1 MLYAITPAAMLI
13 LILILNWELLA
24 NYGFF
29 EKKQD
34 TQNVVHVRYNWFLL
48 ASCSY
53 LIVDMTWSLLYAH
66 KEVQAFFPF
75 IYYLTDLYFI
85 FMLLTM
91 LTWTRYMVAYLNK
104 GGRSSRVLVYIVW
117 ALCIIGVVCLIL
129 NRFYHLMFSY
139 NEKNEYIGEV
149 GRNVSFLLQIVFYV
163 AITTYMIYVAN
174 NSNGRQKFRY
184 KVVAATSMVQGIFLT
199 FQIIYALFPCYAVGL
214 LIGISMIHT
223 FVQSGEKKDKEIRDN
238 IAYAMAED
246 YDAIFYIDLESG
258 EYMTFSKTKK
268 FMSMNIMTLG
278 KDFFK
283 EALEGIAK
291 TTYPGDLEYAKQ
303 FYNKETLL
311 KFLENRTSFS
321 FKYRVLINN
330 EPRYFLFTVMRDKNL
345 QYIIFYEKDIED
357 ELKAERTQKENQRK
371 TITFAQI
378 AESLATNYD
387 LIYYVDIT
395 NSSYV
400 CYQSNEIFGQLEV
413 NKAGEDFFG
422 GSLSNIQKLVHEQ
435 DREKLAEFITKENMI
450 ATMENHKNCSVNY
463 RMIVSGKVQY
473 TRMTVRKSSDN
484 THFIIGVENVDAEIK
499 KERKRLR
506 ELKTEKELARRDEL
520 TGVKNKTAYKE
531 LEQSVQENMDN
542 GLDYLSF
549 ALVVCDANNL
559 KQINDSHGHNAGDE
573 YIRASANLLCNI
585 FAHSPVFRVGGDEF
599 VVFLRGNDYFYRDEL
614 MEKLRNLV
622 LENKQRGT
630 GVTLASGI
638 AEYNSETD
646 NFVSD
651 IFNRADKEMYEDKK
665 KLKSL

>member
-149 GRNVSFLLQIVFYV
+149 GRNVSFLLQIVFYE

-246 YDAIFYIDLESG
+246 YEAIFYIDLESG

-283 EALEGIAK
+283 EALEGITK

-484 THFIIGVENVDAEIK
+484 THFIIGVENVDDEIK

-585 FAHSPVFRVGGDEF
+585 FVHSPVFRVGGDEF

>member
-1 MLYAITPAAMLI
+1 MLYSITPAAMLI

-238 IAYAMAED
+238 IAYAMAEE
-246 YDAIFYIDLESG
+246 YEAIFYIDLESG

-283 EALEGIAK
+283 EALEGITK

-303 FYNKETLL
+303 FFNKETLL

-422 GSLSNIQKLVHEQ
+422 GSLSNIQTLVHEQ

-484 THFIIGVENVDAEIK
+484 THFIIGVENVDDEIK

-542 GLDYLSF
+542 GLDYLNF

-585 FAHSPVFRVGGDEF
+585 FVHSPVFRVGGDEF

>member
-1 MLYAITPAAMLI
+1 MLYAITPAGMLI

-24 NYGFF
+24 NYGFL

-34 TQNVVHVRYNWFLL
+34 AQNVVHVRYNWFLL

-246 YDAIFYIDLESG
+246 YEAIFYIDLESG

-283 EALEGIAK
+283 EALEGITK
-291 TTYPGDLEYAKQ
+291 TTYPGDFEYAKQ

-395 NSSYV
+395 NSSYI

-484 THFIIGVENVDAEIK
+484 THFIIGVENVDDEIK

-585 FAHSPVFRVGGDEF
+585 FVHSPVFRVGGDEF

-614 MEKLRNLV
+614 MKKLRNLV

>member
-24 NYGFF
+24 NYGFL
-29 EKKQD
+29 EKKQE

-184 KVVAATSMVQGIFLT
+184 KVVAAISMVQGIFLT

-246 YDAIFYIDLESG
+246 YEAIFYIDLESG

-283 EALEGIAK
+283 EALEGITK

-484 THFIIGVENVDAEIK
+484 THFIIGVENVDDEIK

-585 FAHSPVFRVGGDEF
+585 FVHSPVFRVGGDEF

-622 LENKQRGT
+622 LENKQRGI

>member
-149 GRNVSFLLQIVFYV
+149 GRNVSFLLQIVFYE

-246 YDAIFYIDLESG
+246 YEAIFYIDLESG

-283 EALEGIAK
+283 EALEGITK

-303 FYNKETLL
+303 FYNKEILL

-330 EPRYFLFTVMRDKNL
+330 EPRYFLFTVMRDNNL

-395 NSSYV
+395 NSSYI

-422 GSLSNIQKLVHEQ
+422 GSLSNIQKLVYEQ

-484 THFIIGVENVDAEIK
+484 THFIIGVENVDEEIK

-585 FAHSPVFRVGGDEF
+585 FVHSPVFRVGGDEF

>member
-149 GRNVSFLLQIVFYV
+149 GRNVSFLLQIVFYE

-246 YDAIFYIDLESG
+246 YEAIFYIDLESG

-283 EALEGIAK
+283 EALEGITK

-303 FYNKETLL
+303 FYNKEILL

-395 NSSYV
+395 NSSYI

-484 THFIIGVENVDAEIK
+484 THFIIGVENVDDEIK

-585 FAHSPVFRVGGDEF
+585 FVHSPVFRVGGDEF

>member
-29 EKKQD
+29 EKKQE

-246 YDAIFYIDLESG
+246 YEAIFYIDLESG

-283 EALEGIAK
+283 EALEGITK

-484 THFIIGVENVDAEIK
+484 THFIIGVENVDDEIK

-585 FAHSPVFRVGGDEF
+585 FVHSPVFRVGGDEF

>member
-246 YDAIFYIDLESG
+246 YEAIFYIDLESG

-283 EALEGIAK
+283 EALEGITK

-378 AESLATNYD
+378 AESLAINYD

-484 THFIIGVENVDAEIK
+484 THFIIGVENVDEEIK

-585 FAHSPVFRVGGDEF
+585 FVHSPVFRVGGDEF

>member
-238 IAYAMAED
+238 IAYAMAEE
-246 YDAIFYIDLESG
+246 YEAIFYIDLESG

-283 EALEGIAK
+283 EALEGITK

-484 THFIIGVENVDAEIK
+484 THFIIGVENVDDEIK

-585 FAHSPVFRVGGDEF
+585 FVHSPVFRVGGDEF

>member
-149 GRNVSFLLQIVFYV
+149 GRNVSFLLQIVFYE

-246 YDAIFYIDLESG
+246 YEAIFYIDLESG

-268 FMSMNIMTLG
+268 FMSMKIMTLG

-283 EALEGIAK
+283 EALEGITK

-345 QYIIFYEKDIED
+345 QYLIFYEKDIED

-413 NKAGEDFFG
+413 NKVGEDFFG

-484 THFIIGVENVDAEIK
+484 THFIIGVENVDDEIK

-585 FAHSPVFRVGGDEF
+585 FVHSPVFRVGGDEF

-622 LENKQRGT
+622 LENKQRGI

>member
-24 NYGFF
+24 NYGFL
-29 EKKQD
+29 EKKQE

-246 YDAIFYIDLESG
+246 YEAIFYIDLESG

-283 EALEGIAK
+283 EALEGITK

-484 THFIIGVENVDAEIK
+484 THFIIGVENVDDEIK

-585 FAHSPVFRVGGDEF
+585 FVHSPVFRVGGDEF

>member
-149 GRNVSFLLQIVFYV
+149 GRNVSFLLQIVFYE

-246 YDAIFYIDLESG
+246 YEAIFYIDLESG

-268 FMSMNIMTLG
+268 FMSMKIMTLG

-283 EALEGIAK
+283 EALEGITK

-345 QYIIFYEKDIED
+345 QYLIFYEKDIED

-484 THFIIGVENVDAEIK
+484 THFIIGVENVDEEIK

-585 FAHSPVFRVGGDEF
+585 FVHSPVFRVGGDEF

-622 LENKQRGT
+622 LENKQRGI

>member
-149 GRNVSFLLQIVFYV
+149 GRNVSFLLQIVFYE

-246 YDAIFYIDLESG
+246 YEAIFYIDLESG

-268 FMSMNIMTLG
+268 FMSMKIMTLG

-283 EALEGIAK
+283 EALEGITK

-345 QYIIFYEKDIED
+345 QYLIFYEKDIED

-413 NKAGEDFFG
+413 NKVGEDFFG

-484 THFIIGVENVDAEIK
+484 THFIIGVENVDDEIK

-585 FAHSPVFRVGGDEF
+585 FVHSPVFRVGGDEF

>member
-1 MLYAITPAAMLI
+1 MLYAITPTAMLI

-149 GRNVSFLLQIVFYV
+149 GRNVSFLLQIVFYE

-246 YDAIFYIDLESG
+246 YEAIFYIDLESG

-283 EALEGIAK
+283 EALEGITK

-484 THFIIGVENVDAEIK
+484 THFIIGVENVDDEIK

-585 FAHSPVFRVGGDEF
+585 FVHSPVFRVGGDEF

-622 LENKQRGT
+622 LENKQRGI

>member
-24 NYGFF
+24 NYGFL
-29 EKKQD
+29 EKKQE

-238 IAYAMAED
+238 IAYAMAEE
-246 YDAIFYIDLESG
+246 YEAIFYIDLESG

-283 EALEGIAK
+283 EALEGITK

-484 THFIIGVENVDAEIK
+484 THFIIGVENVDDEIK

-585 FAHSPVFRVGGDEF
+585 FVHSPVFRVGGDEF

-622 LENKQRGT
+622 LENKQRGI

>member
-29 EKKQD
+29 EKKQE

-149 GRNVSFLLQIVFYV
+149 GRNVSFLLQIVFYE

-246 YDAIFYIDLESG
+246 YEAIFYIDLESG

-283 EALEGIAK
+283 EALEGITK

-484 THFIIGVENVDAEIK
+484 THFIIGVENVDEEIK

-585 FAHSPVFRVGGDEF
+585 FVHSPVFRVGGDEF
-599 VVFLRGNDYFYRDEL
+599 VVFLRGNDYFYRNEL

>member
-24 NYGFF
+24 NYGFL

-246 YDAIFYIDLESG
+246 YEAIFYIDLESG

-283 EALEGIAK
+283 EALEGITK

-450 ATMENHKNCSVNY
+450 AIMENHKNCSVNY

-484 THFIIGVENVDAEIK
+484 THFIIGVENVDDEIK

-585 FAHSPVFRVGGDEF
+585 FVHSPVFRVGGDEF

>member
-24 NYGFF
+24 NYGFL

-34 TQNVVHVRYNWFLL
+34 AQNVVHVRYNWFLL

-246 YDAIFYIDLESG
+246 YEAIFYIDLESG

-283 EALEGIAK
+283 EALEGITK
-291 TTYPGDLEYAKQ
+291 TTYPGDFEYAKQ

-357 ELKAERTQKENQRK
+357 ELKAEKTQKENQRK

-484 THFIIGVENVDAEIK
+484 THFIIGVENVDDEIK

-585 FAHSPVFRVGGDEF
+585 FVHSPVFRVGGDEF

-622 LENKQRGT
+622 LENKQRGI

>member
-149 GRNVSFLLQIVFYV
+149 GRNVSFLLQIVFYE

-214 LIGISMIHT
+214 MIGISMIHT

-246 YDAIFYIDLESG
+246 YEAIFYIDLESG

-268 FMSMNIMTLG
+268 FMSMKIMTLG

-283 EALEGIAK
+283 EALEGITK

-345 QYIIFYEKDIED
+345 QYLIFYEKDIED

-413 NKAGEDFFG
+413 NKVGEDFFG

-484 THFIIGVENVDAEIK
+484 THFIIGVENVDDEIK

-559 KQINDSHGHNAGDE
+559 KQINDSHGHNAVDE

-585 FAHSPVFRVGGDEF
+585 FVHSPVFRVGGDEF

-622 LENKQRGT
+622 LENKQRGI

>member
-1 MLYAITPAAMLI
+1 MLYAITPTAMLI

-149 GRNVSFLLQIVFYV
+149 GRNVSFLLQIVFYE

-246 YDAIFYIDLESG
+246 YEAIFYIDLESG

-283 EALEGIAK
+283 EALEGITK

-484 THFIIGVENVDAEIK
+484 THFIIGVENVDDEIK

-585 FAHSPVFRVGGDEF
+585 FVHSPVFRVGGDEF

>member
-149 GRNVSFLLQIVFYV
+149 GRNVSFLLQIVFYE

-223 FVQSGEKKDKEIRDN
+223 FVQSGAKKDKEIRDN

-246 YDAIFYIDLESG
+246 YEAIFYIDLESG

-283 EALEGIAK
+283 EALEGITK

-484 THFIIGVENVDAEIK
+484 THFIIGVENVDDEIK

-585 FAHSPVFRVGGDEF
+585 FVHSPVFRVGGDEF

-622 LENKQRGT
+622 LENKQRGI

>member
-149 GRNVSFLLQIVFYV
+149 GRNVSFLLQIVFYE

-246 YDAIFYIDLESG
+246 YEAIFYIDLESG

-283 EALEGIAK
+283 EALEGITK

-484 THFIIGVENVDAEIK
+484 THFIIGVENVDDEIK

-585 FAHSPVFRVGGDEF
+585 FVHSPVFRVGGDEF

-622 LENKQRGT
+622 LENKQRGI

>member
-246 YDAIFYIDLESG
+246 YEAIFYIDLESG

-283 EALEGIAK
+283 EALEGITK

-484 THFIIGVENVDAEIK
+484 THFIIGVENVDDEIK

-585 FAHSPVFRVGGDEF
+585 FVHSPVFRVGGDEF

>member
-139 NEKNEYIGEV
+139 NKKNEYIGEV

-199 FQIIYALFPCYAVGL
+199 FQIIYALFPCYAIGL

-246 YDAIFYIDLESG
+246 YEAIFYIDLESG

-283 EALEGIAK
+283 EALEGITK

-345 QYIIFYEKDIED
+345 QYLIFYEKDIED

-463 RMIVSGKVQY
+463 RMVVSGKVQY

-484 THFIIGVENVDAEIK
+484 THFIISVENVDDEIK

-585 FAHSPVFRVGGDEF
+585 FVHSPVFRVGGDEF